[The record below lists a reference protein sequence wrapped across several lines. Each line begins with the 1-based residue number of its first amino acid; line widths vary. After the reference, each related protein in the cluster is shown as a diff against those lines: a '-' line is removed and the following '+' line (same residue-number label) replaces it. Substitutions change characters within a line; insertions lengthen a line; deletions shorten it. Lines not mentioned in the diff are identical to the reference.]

1 VRRKI
6 GRDNVVAEIEKA
18 HNLGVPWRAY
28 QFYLYSGKES
38 IAAIYFGRV
47 RVVGRAAVGS
57 TTSIDGI
64 DRFYFVSIR
73 WMLPASSRTKE

>member
-28 QFYLYSGKES
+28 QLYLYSGKES
-38 IAAIYFGRV
+38 IAAIYLGRV
-47 RVVGRAAVGS
+47 
-57 TTSIDGI
+57 
-64 DRFYFVSIR
+64 
-73 WMLPASSRTKE
+73 